1 MLPSLASQTRKKLKN
16 VLDVTTNVIVVL
28 FAVVAIGVL
37 VKNYLAPYGVRTSGA
52 VMKGSTFPEI
62 AGADYKLA
70 SRTLILALN
79 VDCRYCTRS
88 VPFYNSLAEA

>member
-37 VKNYLAPYGVRTSGA
+37 VRNYLAPRGPRTSGA
-52 VMKGSTFPEI
+52 VMKGSAFPEI

-70 SRTLILALN
+70 PRTLILALN
-79 VDCRYCTRS
+79 VDCRSIWT
-88 VPFYNSLAEA
+88 NLAST